1 MVEKIRRNFRYRG
14 TLAAP
19 LLGCLL
25 LFGIVIEKVSIRLPV
40 VDARPYH
47 KHVREV
53 AAKLPTLMGDW
64 VGVDVPMSTAAV
76 SVLKPNVMI
85 SRHFVNVRTGYQA
98 TVLLAQFPDRRDLL
112 GHYPPVYYP
121 NQGWRIVSDKYWNV
135 RADAVLIP
143 AREYKLVK
151 SDPNNADQM
160 VVGNFL
166 IVPDGRLVRDITG
179 LGGLSVNKYHNQF
192 GAAQMQVV
200 IHGYLTVNVREQI
213 FRELVIGHYPLIQAI
228 QSGNTESRD

>member
-1 MVEKIRRNFRYRG
+1 MVEKIKQNFRYRG
-14 TLAAP
+14 ALAAP

-25 LFGIVIEKVSIRLPV
+25 LFGIVLEKVSVRLPV
-40 VDARPYH
+40 ADARPYH

-53 AAKLPTLMGDW
+53 AQKLPTLMGDW
-64 VGVDVPMSTAAV
+64 VGMDVAVSTAVV

-85 SRHFVNVRTGYQA
+85 SRHFVNVRTGHEA
-98 TVLLAQFPDRRDLL
+98 TVLLAQFSDRRDLL
-112 GHYPPVYYP
+112 GHYPPVCYP
-121 NQGWRIVSDKYWNV
+121 SQGWRIVSDKYWNV
-135 RADAVLIP
+135 MVDEVLIP

-151 SDPNNADQM
+151 SGPNNADQM
-160 VVGNFL
+160 IVGNFL
-166 IVPDGRLVRDITG
+166 IVPDGRLVRDMTG

-200 IHGYLTVNVREQI
+200 IHGYLAANVREQI

-228 QSGNTESRD
+228 QSGKH